1 MANTTASV
9 QPRLSF
15 MATVTQPY
23 MRMTA
28 LLLFFMLLVMR
39 PAAQPLLHTAA
50 GGAFCP
56 EPFSEL

>member
-1 MANTTASV
+1 
-9 QPRLSF
+9 
-15 MATVTQPY
+15 MATVAQPY